1 MNWELLCPLYFR
13 KKQDIDKEIRLY
25 HLHVIQIANAIPNH
39 KQADIQNIEQSVD
52 ILKSGKLQQDTNSAP
67 AWVKTPY
74 PFLPNW
80 ELSYDYKIMSLNK
93 FSQGKTSLW
102 QIVNS
107 FTKSGN
113 NPKTSKLND

>member
-1 MNWELLCPLYFR
+1 LLCPLYFR

-67 AWVKTPY
+67 V
-74 PFLPNW
+74 
-80 ELSYDYKIMSLNK
+80 
-93 FSQGKTSLW
+93 
-102 QIVNS
+102 
-107 FTKSGN
+107 
-113 NPKTSKLND
+113 